1 MMKIAVTTSTFAKES
16 AEPLEM
22 LRGAGFDVVLNPYG
36 RKLTR
41 DETVALLG
49 KAEAVV
55 AGTEALDRAVLEQL
69 PRLKMIARVG
79 TGMENVDLG
88 YASERG
94 IRVCNTPDGPT
105 WAVAE
110 LALAGLLALLR
121 RVPHA
126 DAAIRRGEW
135 DKPMGRLLHG
145 RTVGVI
151 GLGRIGKAWVRLLRP
166 FEVNL
171 LAVDPQRDAAFAREA
186 HLEYGTLAAVLPR
199 CDIVSMH
206 LSGAPKAPMIGRAE
220 IETMKRGALLMN
232 LARGGWVDEAAL
244 AEALASGQL
253 GGAYLDVFEQEPYA
267 GPLRDAPNVVLTPHI
282 GSYAVECRIQME
294 LDAARQ
300 VIDFFSHGGQ
310 PSGERST

>member
-1 MMKIAVTTSTFAKES
+1 MKIAVTTSTFAKES

-22 LRGAGFDVVLNPYG
+22 LRAAGFEVVLNPHG

-41 DETVALLG
+41 EETVTLLG
-49 KAEAVV
+49 EVEAVV
-55 AGTEALDRAVLEQL
+55 AGTEALDRAVLEKL

-88 YASERG
+88 CASERG
-94 IRVCNTPDGPT
+94 IRVCSTPDGPT

-121 RVPHA
+121 RVPQA
-126 DAAIRRGEW
+126 DASIRRGEW
-135 DKPMGRLLHG
+135 TKPMGGLLHG
-145 RTVGVI
+145 RTVGII
-151 GLGRIGKAWVRLLRP
+151 GLGRIGKAWARLLKP
-166 FEVNL
+166 FEVGL
-171 LAVDPQRDAAFAREA
+171 LAVDPQVDRAFASEMNV
-186 HLEYGTLAAVLPR
+186 EYGALNDILPR
-199 CDIVSMH
+199 CDIVSIH
-206 LSGAPKAPMIGRAE
+206 LSGAPRAPMIGRAE

-253 GGAYLDVFEQEPYA
+253 GGAYIDVFEQEPYA

-300 VIDFFSHGGQ
+300 VIDFFAHGGQ
-310 PSGERST
+310 PSGERPT

>member
-1 MMKIAVTTSTFAKES
+1 MKIAVTTSTFAQES
-16 AEPLEM
+16 AEPLAM
-22 LRGAGFDVVLNPYG
+22 LRAAGFEVVLNPHG

-41 DETVALLG
+41 EETVTLLV
-49 KAEAVV
+49 EVDAVV
-55 AGTEALDRAVLEQL
+55 AGTETLDRAVLEKL

-88 YASERG
+88 CASERG

-121 RVPHA
+121 RVPQA

-135 DKPMGRLLHG
+135 TKPMGRLLHG
-145 RTVGVI
+145 RTVGII
-151 GLGRIGKAWVRLLRP
+151 GLGRIGKAWARLLKP
-166 FEVNL
+166 FEVKL
-171 LAVDPQRDAAFAREA
+171 LAVDPQLDRTFASEMNV
-186 HLEYGTLAAVLPR
+186 EYGTLNGILPR

-206 LSGAPKAPMIGRAE
+206 LSGAPRAPMIGRAE

-253 GGAYLDVFEQEPYA
+253 GGAYLDVFENEPYA
-267 GPLRDAPNVVLTPHI
+267 GPLRDSPNVVLTPHI
-282 GSYAVECRIQME
+282 GSYAIECRIKME

>member
-1 MMKIAVTTSTFAKES
+1 MKIAVTTSTFAKES

-22 LRGAGFDVVLNPYG
+22 LRAAGFEVVLTPHG

-41 DETVALLG
+41 DETVALLD
-49 KAEAVV
+49 KVEAVV

-69 PRLKMIARVG
+69 PRLKLIARVG
-79 TGMENVDLG
+79 TGMENVDL
-88 YASERG
+88 ACAAERG
-94 IRVCNTPDGPT
+94 IRVGNTPDGPT

-135 DKPMGRLLHG
+135 AKPMGRLLHG

-166 FEVNL
+166 FEVDL
-171 LAVDPQRDAAFAREA
+171 LAVDPQRDAAFAREVD
-186 HLEYGTLAAVLPR
+186 LEYGTLADVLPR
-199 CDIVSMH
+199 CDIVSLH
-206 LSGAPKAPMIGRAE
+206 LSGAPTVPMIGRTEVAL
-220 IETMKRGALLMN
+220 MKRGALLMN

-267 GPLRDAPNVVLTPHI
+267 GPLRDVHNVVLTPHI

-300 VIDFFSHGGQ
+300 VIDFFSHGGR
-310 PSGERST
+310 PSGERPT

>member
-1 MMKIAVTTSTFAKES
+1 MKIAVTTSTFAKES

-22 LRGAGFDVVLNPYG
+22 LRAAGFEVVLNPHG
-36 RKLTR
+36 RKLSR
-41 DETVALLG
+41 EETVTLLG
-49 KAEAVV
+49 EVEAVV
-55 AGTEALDRAVLEQL
+55 AGTEALDRAVLEKL

-88 YASERG
+88 CASERG
-94 IRVCNTPDGPT
+94 IRVCSTPDGPT

-121 RVPHA
+121 RVPQA
-126 DAAIRRGEW
+126 DASIRRGEW
-135 DKPMGRLLHG
+135 TKPMGGLLHG
-145 RTVGVI
+145 RTVGII
-151 GLGRIGKAWVRLLRP
+151 GLGRIGKAWARLLKP
-166 FEVNL
+166 FEVGL
-171 LAVDPQRDAAFAREA
+171 LAVDPQVDRAFASEMNV
-186 HLEYGTLAAVLPR
+186 EYGALNDILPR

-206 LSGAPKAPMIGRAE
+206 LSGAPRAPMIGRAE

-253 GGAYLDVFEQEPYA
+253 GGAYIDVFEQEPYA

-300 VIDFFSHGGQ
+300 VIDFFAHGGQ
-310 PSGERST
+310 PSGERPT